1 MPRVKQSKPTK
12 VESQKID
19 DDAIKVEESA
29 PTFAPGEPEVVEV
42 QPLEPLKVKKPRAPK
57 VKPCS
62 RCEERRKR
70 EREYAKTSRLRAR
83 IARSDLATKGD
94 AASPES
100 QAAPVDPPAAV

>member
-19 DDAIKVEESA
+19 DDAIKTEESA
-29 PTFAPGEPEVVEV
+29 PAFVPGEPEVVEV
-42 QPLEPLKVKKPRAPK
+42 QPLGPIKVKKPRAPK
-57 VKPCS
+57 VKPCN

-83 IARSDLATKGD
+83 LARSDLATKGD
-94 AASPES
+94 AASPVTEE
-100 QAAPVDPPAAV
+100 APVDPPANV